1 MYVVEFTRCKSHGN
15 IYKSPVFVLLISQFS
30 VPHRFL
36 HLCLQVVAIV
46 SILFTA
52 DNLSYIY
59 IRGTSIGNC

>member
-30 VPHRFL
+30 VPHRYL
-36 HLCLQVVAIV
+36 HLYLQVVAIV